1 MKHTIY
7 ENYQEEKITDAG
19 EVIKWLQD
27 NIQEINDKTPLGVDM
42 HHDRTIKRMEIL
54 KSISNTSKNK
64 IVAKFPELENKEIDE

>member
-1 MKHTIY
+1 
-7 ENYQEEKITDAG
+7 
-19 EVIKWLQD
+19 
-27 NIQEINDKTPLGVDM
+27 M